1 MTLIYTTA
9 SFLTAPVWA
18 RIARAQ
24 HQRALL
30 LCEQHQRVLLL
41 CEQHQRVL
49 LLCEFDLYLL
59 AYVEVNLDFS
69 VNGQNG
75 MCDSWKDFDGTKFS
89 HRIGN

>member
-24 HQRALL
+24 Y
-30 LCEQHQRVLLL
+30 QRVLLL
-41 CEQHQRVL
+41 R
-49 LLCEFDLYLL
+49 EFNIYLL

-69 VNGQNG
+69 VNGR
-75 MCDSWKDFDGTKFS
+75 SWKDFDGTNPN
-89 HRIGN
+89 HRIEN